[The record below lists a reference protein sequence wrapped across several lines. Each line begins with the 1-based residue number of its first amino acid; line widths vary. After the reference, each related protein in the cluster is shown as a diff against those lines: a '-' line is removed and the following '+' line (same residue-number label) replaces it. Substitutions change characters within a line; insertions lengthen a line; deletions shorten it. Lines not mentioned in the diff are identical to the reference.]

1 MHLVQLL
8 LPLYDNAGRDFP
20 RAHFERVATELTA
33 RFGGLTAYT
42 RAPAEGRWRDE
53 SARSEGAPDTAR
65 DEIIIYEVMT
75 YPLDPGWWRD
85 FRAELERR
93 FAQDRIVVRALS
105 VTML

>member
-20 RAHFERVATELTA
+20 RAHFERVAAELTA

-42 RAPAEGRWRDE
+42 RAPAEGRWRD
-53 SARSEGAPDTAR
+53 ASEQTGRAPETER

-85 FRAELERR
+85 YRAELETL
-93 FAQDRIVVRALS
+93 FAQDHIVVRAQAITL
-105 VTML
+105 L